1 VREEMFGVV
10 RFDPLWI
17 VSRVARRRFM
27 ILAAC
32 SPALGILLVLM
43 TYQPRLFDEKQQPI
57 AVRIVEII
65 VAFPAIVGGLCM
77 FFAMAWSCLE
87 LDTSGAFVRVL
98 LAFLM
103 LCTAPFGQIVYY
115 FLVYRP
121 QTAHVAMR
129 II

>member
-1 VREEMFGVV
+1 
-10 RFDPLWI
+10 
-17 VSRVARRRFM
+17 M

-87 LDTSGAFVRVL
+87 LDTSGAFVRVF

-121 QTAHVAMR
+121 QTARVVMR